1 MLASLSSAKRVTV
14 PRSTV
19 QAPIKNRLLDALPR
33 RDRDRLLASCH
44 QVDLKLSMCFAR
56 PRNGFA
62 MFTFPPAASSLSI
75 SPIDAAASLEVGL
88 VGDEGMLGT
97 SLVLGVNSAP
107 QRALVQGQERL
118 GGSRHRRFFAN
129 SSAALRCGSC
139 CSATCT

>member
-44 QVDLKLSMCFAR
+44 QVDLKLSSVLCEAEEPIR
-56 PRNGFA
+56 HVY
-62 MFTFPPAASSLSI
+62 FPTGSFISLI